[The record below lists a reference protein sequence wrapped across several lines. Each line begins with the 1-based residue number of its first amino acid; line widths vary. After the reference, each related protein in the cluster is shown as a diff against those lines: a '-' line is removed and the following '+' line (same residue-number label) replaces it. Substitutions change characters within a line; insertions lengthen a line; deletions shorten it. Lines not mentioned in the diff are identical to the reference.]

1 LSNSINNITN
11 IERHDERPII
21 EFPGLIKIGIVIL
34 SVIIGI
40 LPLFLPW
47 YFAILGVF
55 LLGFLI
61 AVFFDPYIG
70 LLAFLVGALLHP
82 VEFFASS
89 LAGLHLSRNLAFG
102 VLLIWIFH
110 TAVYK
115 DFKIIKTKQNF
126 LIVGFGLILLISSLQ
141 YFDYSFPAF
150 LEFIKLLVLYFLV
163 VNLVK
168 TRRKLLIMIW
178 GLVVLGTI
186 ACFIGIYQHAHGIG
200 VSYGEGFIRIRG
212 TALDPNDYAMHL
224 VVLIPFVMG
233 LIFTSRN
240 YILKLGLISTLGLLI
255 INIIYTYSRGGL
267 VSLIFI
273 LGASILWFGFKFKK
287 QLLAI
292 FTLSVGFFVMLPF
305 VPEKYIE
312 RAKTVVD
319 LNDPAIIARL
329 DTWKT
334 GLLMMRDE
342 PLRGIGLGVFK
353 YEYAS
358 RAFTS
363 GQVETK
369 AALFAHNA
377 YIQIGAETGMI
388 GLLLFI
394 LILFFSW
401 VDLKKSERNFQD
413 KGDNVLS
420 CLSLSIRMGLLGYM
434 VSAIFLTQAFL
445 TMLWII
451 LPMAVVMKN
460 FSIEKNVYEENN

>member
-1 LSNSINNITN
+1 LSNNTNKITD

-34 SVIIGI
+34 SVIVGI

-82 VEFFASS
+82 VEYFASS
-89 LAGLHLSRNLAFG
+89 LTGLHLSRNLAFG

-115 DFKIIKTKQNF
+115 DFKIIKTKQNL
-126 LIVGFGLILLISSLQ
+126 LIVGFGAILLISSLQ
-141 YFDYSFPAF
+141 YFDYSFPSF

-168 TRRKLLIMIW
+168 TRKKLLIMIW
-178 GLVVLGTI
+178 GLVILGTI
-186 ACFIGIYQHAHGIG
+186 ACFIGLFQHAHGIG
-200 VSYGEGFIRIRG
+200 INYGEGFIRIRG

-224 VVLIPFVMG
+224 VILIPFVVG
-233 LIFTSRN
+233 LICTSRN
-240 YILKLGLISTLGLLI
+240 YIIKLGLVGALGIFVL
-255 INIIYTYSRGGL
+255 NIIYTYSRGGF
-267 VSLIFI
+267 VSLAFVV
-273 LGASILWFGFKFKK
+273 GASVLWFGFKFKK

-292 FTLSVGFFVMLPF
+292 ISLGVVFLIMLPF

-312 RAKTVVD
+312 RSKTVFD
-319 LNDPAIIARL
+319 LSDPAIIARL
-329 DTWKT
+329 DTWKI
-334 GLLMMRDE
+334 GLEMMREE

-353 YEYAS
+353 YEYIE

-363 GQVETK
+363 GAVETK

-401 VDLKKSERNFQD
+401 IDLKDAEKNFQD
-413 KGDNVLS
+413 KGDSVLS

-451 LPMAVVMKN
+451 LPMAVVMRTLSTELYHNGK
-460 FSIEKNVYEENN
+460 